1 MCESSGG
8 PGTRPGLA
16 GLSAML
22 PADKILSQYPFP
34 YEEAVSLPDVGDFK
48 IRAIRPTDVSLLKE
62 LFAALSPRSVYMRF
76 FSPLRQLSDEML
88 ARLTQIDYDKQI
100 ALVAVQ
106 TQDAQER
113 MLAVARVIETIDSQ
127 NAEFAVLVKDALQ
140 GKGIGASLLLRSL
153 GIARLRGI
161 KSVCGL
167 VLAENTQM
175 LALGRKLDFKVKRIP
190 QSTEYE
196 LTITL

>member
-1 MCESSGG
+1 MCKSSGG
-8 PGTRPGLA
+8 PGARLGA
-16 GLSAML
+16 DGLSAML
-22 PADKILSQYPFP
+22 PAEKILSQYPFP
-34 YEEAVSLPDVGDFK
+34 YEEAVSLPGVGDFK
-48 IRAIRPTDVSLLKE
+48 IRAIRPTDAALLKE

-76 FSPLRQLSDEML
+76 FSPLKQLSDDML
-88 ARLTQIDYDKQI
+88 VRLTQIDYDKQI

-106 TQDAQER
+106 AQDAQEH
-113 MLAVARVIETIDSQ
+113 MLAVVRVIETIDSQ
-127 NAEFAVLVKDALQ
+127 NAEFAVLVKDAFQ
-140 GKGIGASLLLRSL
+140 GKGIGACLLLRSL

-161 KSVCGL
+161 KTICGL